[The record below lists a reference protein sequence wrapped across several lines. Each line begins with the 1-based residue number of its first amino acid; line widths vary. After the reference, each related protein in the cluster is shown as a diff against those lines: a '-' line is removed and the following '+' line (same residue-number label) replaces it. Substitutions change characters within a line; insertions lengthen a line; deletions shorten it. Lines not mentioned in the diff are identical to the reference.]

1 MNVCYI
7 TDNNYVQHTLVSMA
21 SLLVNKF
28 PTSKWDVYVVC
39 DKVDNEKKQML
50 MSFDQEGFRVK
61 LVDHE
66 NTYTKKDYEHGKYI
80 SASTYIRLKLPSM
93 FPKIDKMLYLDGDII
108 IQGDISELYNIEMD
122 NYAIAGIIDYGMCIT
137 STEWDKVEYV
147 RKTLTNYEKEY
158 INAGVLLMNLS
169 KMREIDFEKTCQR
182 LYDERTDFIFA
193 DQDIINFALVGKKRI
208 LPIYWNCPIVSFYMN
223 YGNKTYEFLRSR
235 IADIYHIAYRSLDDI
250 TFKSRIIHIN
260 GDKKH
265 IQDIPYLSALYQRYF
280 KMACEYIIENAGEQ
294 T

>member
-7 TDNNYVQHTLVSMA
+7 TDSNYVQHTMVSMA
-21 SLLVNKF
+21 SLVANKF

-39 DKVDNEKKQML
+39 DKVDGEKKQML
-50 MSFDQEGFRVK
+50 RSFEQEGFRVK

-93 FPKIDKMLYLDGDII
+93 FPKIGRMLYLDGDVI
-108 IQGDISELYNIEMD
+108 IQGDLSELYNMD
-122 NYAIAGIIDYGMCIT
+122 MDGYSIAGSIDYGMCVT
-137 STEWDKVEYV
+137 STDWDKVEYV
-147 RKTLTNYEKEY
+147 RKTLPNYEREY
-158 INAGVLLMNLS
+158 MNAGVLLMDLS
-169 KMREIDFEKTCQR
+169 EMRRTKFEQTCR
-182 LYDERTDFIFA
+182 KLYDERTDFIFA
-193 DQDIINFALVGKKRI
+193 DQDIINFALMGKKRI
-208 LPIYWNCPIVSFYMN
+208 LPIYWNCPVVSFYMN
-223 YGNKTYEFLRSR
+223 YGNKTDEFLRSR

-265 IQDIPYLSALYQRYF
+265 IQDIPHLKAMYEKYLELA
-280 KMACEYIIENAGEQ
+280 MAYAKGGDRR
-294 T
+294 